1 MRSSFPGCEMFFVF
15 IVEIS
20 KLMKTGAGGEEFSRF
35 DNGRVRAH
43 DGSGAHRIGL

>member
-1 MRSSFPGCEMFFVF
+1 MFFVF

-20 KLMKTGAGGEEFSRF
+20 ILMKTGASGAEFARV
-35 DNGRVRAH
+35 DGGRVCAW